1 MTYPKILNFFLI
13 LMMLFICLNL
23 TREHWQNF
31 FNYEIEKENFYIKFS
46 KYLDREILRIDESEL
61 LNRDFDKQEIPL
73 EQREKSRWVFLKLL
87 VKPMELIQNFS
98 KNQNKLPA
106 EKISLY
112 LYSFYIGIFFFIN
125 FIIIHRILLL
135 FDNDTKKFQST
146 DITFQK
152 QKSIIFVFFA
162 YLLLIMYLNLGHF
175 RGGEDNYSIAES
187 LLLTAG
193 IFFII
198 QFDLYKNRA
207 YFFLYI
213 ILSMLAPLV
222 RESGIFLSGFYLIYY
237 YFKYNKINFKLIVIP
252 LIAIIPYVIANYDIL
267 KFYLE
272 DGFILSTKS
281 IDSQTTWHD
290 LGNNF
295 LGTTHAIFYNFVIFF
310 IPIII
315 FFRIKNQLQLLFL
328 FFILLYFFLLSFA
341 SVLDHVSTR
350 FMPGCLIIIY
360 SYIGIRNINFK
371 NS

>member
-31 FNYEIEKENFYIKFS
+31 FNYELEKENFYTKFS
-46 KYLDREILRIDESEL
+46 KNLDREILRINESEL
-61 LNRDFDKQEIPL
+61 LNRDFKKQEIPL

-162 YLLLIMYLNLGHF
+162 YLLLIMYINLGHF
-175 RGGEDNYSIAES
+175 RGGEDNFSITES

-198 QFDLYKNRA
+198 QFDLYKNRT

-222 RESGIFLSGFYLIYY
+222 RESGIFLSGFYLVYY
-237 YFKYNKINFKLIVIP
+237 YFKYNKINFKLIAIP
-252 LIAIIPYVIANYDIL
+252 FIAIIPYVIANYDIF
-267 KFYLE
+267 KFFLE
-272 DGFILSTKS
+272 DGFILSTET

-295 LGTTHAIFYNFVIFF
+295 LGTVHALFYNFVIFF

-315 FFRIKNQLQLLFL
+315 FFRIKNQLQMLFL
-328 FFILLYFFLLSFA
+328 FFILLYFFLLSF
-341 SVLDHVSTR
+341 SLVLDYVSIR